1 MRCAYMTVYF
11 DRQRKMPKLDDFIAK
26 EDNQYMPKEKEKQN
40 TEELFLKELK
50 ALNAVLGG
58 RVV

>member
-58 RVV
+58 KVV

>member
-1 MRCAYMTVYF
+1 MTVYF

-58 RVV
+58 KVV

>member
-50 ALNAVLGG
+50 ALNASFGG
-58 RVV
+58 KVV

>member
-26 EDNQYMPKEKEKQN
+26 EDNQYMPKEKEKQS

-58 RVV
+58 KVV